1 MRTVYHVA
9 FDCSKYEQGIDG
21 YWPLIRRTFNGT
33 DTKDKYENY
42 VEAIRVDRYPSLPSR
57 LNALFVAKDKDSAFC
72 WAKEK
77 YKSVTQCFYLY
88 ELQYDEED
96 ENIQLRWFNSEKILD
111 VRGIAMGA
119 ESYWKSCSIEAS
131 DYPYEGLLIGRPQII
146 GKTKYKY
153 CSESDTIVEEPMMQ

>member
-1 MRTVYHVA
+1 MRTLYHVA
-9 FDCSKYEQGIDG
+9 SDCSEYEQGIDG
-21 YWPLIRRTFNGT
+21 YWPPIHRTFSGT
-33 DTKDKYENY
+33 ETKDKYENII
-42 VEAIRVDRYPSLPSR
+42 EATRAGRYPSSPSR
-57 LNALFVAKDKDSAFC
+57 LYALFVAKDKDSAFR

-77 YKSVTQCFYLY
+77 YKSGTQCFYLY

-96 ENIQLRWFNSEKILD
+96 KKNQLCWFDSEKILD

-153 CSESDTIVEEPMMQ
+153 CNESDTIVEEPMMQ